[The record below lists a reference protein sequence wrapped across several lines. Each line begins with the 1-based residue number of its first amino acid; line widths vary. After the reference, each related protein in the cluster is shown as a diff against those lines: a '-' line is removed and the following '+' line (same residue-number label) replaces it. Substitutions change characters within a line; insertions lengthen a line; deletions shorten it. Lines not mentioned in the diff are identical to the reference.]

1 MIPISIECDRNLH
14 VYVEMV
20 NFLTLK
26 GRKFPE
32 FPWAFPALMHW
43 IDLFF
48 FSPFSLPLSV
58 KDGIFFSSTL
68 VICWLQ
74 HPTFVPG

>member
-14 VYVEMV
+14 GYVEMV
-20 NFLTLK
+20 NFLTSK
-26 GRKFPE
+26 GRK
-32 FPWAFPALMHW
+32 FPALMHW

-48 FSPFSLPLSV
+48 LSPFSLPLSV